1 MTSQSRRRPHN
12 RASCDQY
19 CTGWPPGAAT
29 HNHTSW
35 YIGTRTVTMYQ
46 GRVCKNR
53 RVYTHTQTTTEGAA
67 HTSMLAHTVAHPT
80 CSATAHDAHTN
91 LIKKY
96 NYNTRI
102 YWSTLV
108 CSRRY
113 FLYAQILTF
122 SCLPCSGIRPG
133 ASPPS
138 PLRST
143 AAFNKN
149 FRAPPPPL
157 GAVSHAFRPIRQT
170 FHPCPTDPW
179 RFCRVCARLQPLQ
192 NLPRFCIPIH

>member
-1 MTSQSRRRPHN
+1 M
-12 RASCDQY
+12 
-19 CTGWPPGAAT
+19 
-29 HNHTSW
+29 
-35 YIGTRTVTMYQ
+35 
-46 GRVCKNR
+46 
-53 RVYTHTQTTTEGAA
+53 YTHTQTRTEDAA
-67 HTSMLAHTVAHPT
+67 HARMLGHTVAQLT
-80 CSATAHDAHTN
+80 CNASGHDAHTN

-96 NYNTRI
+96 NLHTRI

-113 FLYAQILTF
+113 FLYVKILTL

-143 AAFNKN
+143 AGFHKN

-157 GAVSHAFRPIRQT
+157 DVVLHAFRPIRQT

-192 NLPRFCIPIH
+192 ILPHWFFPYIS